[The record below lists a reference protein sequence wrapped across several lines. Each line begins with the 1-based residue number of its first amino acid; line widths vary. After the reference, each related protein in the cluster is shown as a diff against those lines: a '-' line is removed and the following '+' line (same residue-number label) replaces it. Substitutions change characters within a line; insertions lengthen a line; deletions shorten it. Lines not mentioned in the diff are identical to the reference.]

1 MDVVIRVTIIYLFVV
16 FGLRVIGRRELSDMS
31 PLDLVTLLLIPEIV
45 AQALPGGEDFSLING
60 LTGIATLFLLV
71 YVGSQWLYLKPKV
84 EKAVEGRPT
93 LLVESGRYIY
103 ENLDKEHV
111 TPSEILAA
119 VRHNGLE
126 ELEQVKWGILE
137 TDGKISIIKDSGNSP
152 EST

>member
-1 MDVVIRVTIIYLFVV
+1 MDIMIRVIVIYLFVV

-31 PLDLVTLLLIPEIV
+31 PLDLVTLLLIPEIA
-45 AQALPGGEDFSLING
+45 AQALPGGEDFSIVNG

-71 YVGSQWLYLKPKV
+71 YLSSQWLYLNPKV

-93 LLVESGRYIY
+93 LLVDSGRYII

-126 ELEQVKWGILE
+126 ELKDVKWAILE
-137 TDGKISIIKDSGNSP
+137 TDGKISVISNS
-152 EST
+152 EQQ

>member
-1 MDVVIRVTIIYLFVV
+1 MEIMIRVTVIYLFVV

-31 PLDLVTLLLIPEIV
+31 PLDLVTLLLIPEI
-45 AQALPGGEDFSLING
+45 AAHALPGGEDFSLING
-60 LTGIATLFLLV
+60 LTGVATLFLLV
-71 YVGSQWLYLKPKV
+71 YLSSQWLYLNPKV

-93 LLVESGRYIY
+93 LLVDSGRYIY

-137 TDGKISIIKDSGNSP
+137 TDGKISIVRKSDSQQ
-152 EST
+152 